1 MLLEEATQQGD
12 ILQKELRLQTDLN
25 TTVASRDKTMAARA
39 NEMSSQM
46 EVLVREHKVQVEDY
60 EAKISSLKEDIE
72 VDRCTIILMK

>member
-1 MLLEEATQQGD
+1 
-12 ILQKELRLQTDLN
+12 
-25 TTVASRDKTMAARA
+25 MAARA